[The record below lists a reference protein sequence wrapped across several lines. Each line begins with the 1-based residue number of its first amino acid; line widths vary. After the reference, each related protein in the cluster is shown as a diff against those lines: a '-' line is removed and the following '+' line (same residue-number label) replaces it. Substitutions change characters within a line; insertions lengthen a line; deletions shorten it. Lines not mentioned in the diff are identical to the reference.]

1 MLLVVSSR
9 MSRSVGVFSNTQN
22 EQLSLNNIA
31 IWPLVLGFLALYIPT
46 YFSLANGL
54 WTLDDQGH
62 GPLIVMV
69 VIYLFWQNRD
79 HFKQSQTS
87 LTSVV
92 VGWLAF
98 IFGLLCYIL
107 GRSQDI
113 YIVDILSQVFVLAGL
128 ILIIYGYPALK
139 ASWFP
144 LFFLVFMV
152 PLPSVIVDAITLPMK
167 VAVSIVT
174 ENVLYYFNY
183 PIAREGVILHIGQ
196 YQLLVADACAG
207 MHTLISLEALGLLY
221 LNLVKHDSAIRNI
234 SLALLII
241 PISFT
246 ANVIRVISLT
256 LITYYFGDEV
266 GQGFVHGFAGMLLFI
281 VALVLI
287 MSVDSMIQW
296 FVNRRENALKSIKVA
311 N

>member
-1 MLLVVSSR
+1 MLA
-9 MSRSVGVFSNTQN
+9 RSNNQLLNLNTA
-22 EQLSLNNIA
+22 SL
-31 IWPLVLGFLALYIPT
+31 WPLLLGFLALYIPT
-46 YFSLANGL
+46 YYSLATGL
-54 WTLDDQGH
+54 WTNDDQGH
-62 GPLIVMV
+62 GPIILLV
-69 VIYLFWQNRD
+69 VLYLFWQNRNF
-79 HFKQSQTS
+79 FKEPKSTS
-87 LTSVV
+87 TSVV
-92 VGWLAF
+92 VGSMVFL
-98 IFGLLCYIL
+98 FGLLCYVL

-113 YIVDILSQVFVLAGL
+113 YIIDIGSQVFVLSGL
-128 ILIIYGYPALK
+128 IMMIYGMPTLK

-144 LFFLVFMV
+144 LFFLLFMI
-152 PLPSVIVDAITLPMK
+152 PLPSVVLDAVTLPMK
-167 VAVSIVT
+167 IAVSIVT
-174 ENVLYYFNY
+174 EQVLYFLNY

-221 LNLVKHDSAIRNI
+221 LNIVKHDSAIRNI
-234 SLALLII
+234 TLALLII

-281 VALVLI
+281 VALFLI

-296 FVNRRENALKSIKVA
+296 FVSRREKASSTTTAEVP
-311 N
+311 

>member
-1 MLLVVSSR
+1 MLA
-9 MSRSVGVFSNTQN
+9 RSNNQLLNLNTA
-22 EQLSLNNIA
+22 SL
-31 IWPLVLGFLALYIPT
+31 WPLLLGFLALYIPT
-46 YFSLANGL
+46 YYSLATGL
-54 WTLDDQGH
+54 WTNDDQGH
-62 GPLIVMV
+62 GPIILLV
-69 VIYLFWQNRD
+69 VLYLFWQNRNF
-79 HFKQSQTS
+79 FKEPKTTS
-87 LTSVV
+87 TSVV
-92 VGWLAF
+92 VGSMVFL
-98 IFGLLCYIL
+98 FGLVCYVL

-113 YIVDILSQVFVLAGL
+113 YIIDIGSQVFVLSGL
-128 ILIIYGYPALK
+128 IMMIYGMPTLK

-144 LFFLVFMV
+144 LFFLLFMI
-152 PLPSVIVDAITLPMK
+152 PLPSVVLDAVTLPMK
-167 VAVSIVT
+167 IAVSIVT
-174 ENVLYYFNY
+174 EQVLYFLNY

-221 LNLVKHDSAIRNI
+221 LNIVKHDSAIRNI
-234 SLALLII
+234 TLALLII

-281 VALVLI
+281 VALFLI

-296 FVNRRENALKSIKVA
+296 FVSRREKASSTITAEVP
-311 N
+311 